1 MPILHKPHTSKQRT
15 IYSIDFLSR
24 AVERYNAT
32 HVNQLKLSE
41 DGEVYIELRNP
52 LCVKNGYIVGRFGYE
67 KDRPVKVS
75 VTRSL
80 EDKEVEVTSTG
91 SMLEII
97 WKRNGKIIYDPQF
110 PSDKMTEIKEYLEGL
125 KYLLL
130 TRSLKTQVA
139 DFLAP
144 YLQFLG

>member
-1 MPILHKPHTSKQRT
+1 MPILHKPHMSKQRT
-15 IYSIDFLSR
+15 IYPIDVLSR
-24 AVERYNAT
+24 AIERYNTT

-52 LCVKNGYIVGRFGYE
+52 LCVKNGFTVGRFDYKE
-67 KDRPVKVS
+67 DRPVKVS

-80 EDKEVEVTSTG
+80 ENKEVEVTSTG

-110 PSDKMTEIKEYLEGL
+110 PTNKKSEIQEYLEGL
-125 KYLLL
+125 RFLWLSK
-130 TRSLKTQVA
+130 SLKTQVA

-144 YLQFLG
+144 YLQFLE

>member
-1 MPILHKPHTSKQRT
+1 MLILHKPHTSKQRT
-15 IYSIDFLSR
+15 IYPIDVLSR

-41 DGEVYIELRNP
+41 NGEVYIELRNP
-52 LCVKNGYIVGRFGYE
+52 LCVKNGYTVGRADYE
-67 KDRPVKVS
+67 EDRPVKVS

-97 WKRNGKIIYDPQF
+97 WKRNGKIIFDPQF
-110 PSDKMTEIKEYLEGL
+110 PADKITEIKEYLEGL
-125 KYLLL
+125 RFLLL
-130 TRSLKTQVA
+130 TKNLKTQVA

-144 YLQFLG
+144 YLKFLE

>member
-1 MPILHKPHTSKQRT
+1 MPILHKPHISKHRT
-15 IYSIDFLSR
+15 IYPINVLLR
-24 AVERYNAT
+24 AIEKYNTT
-32 HVNQLKLSE
+32 HINQLKLSE

-52 LCVKNGYIVGRFGYE
+52 LCVKNGYTVGRFGYE
-67 KDRPVKVS
+67 EDRPVKVS

-110 PSDKMTEIKEYLEGL
+110 PANKKSEIQEYLEGL
-125 KYLLL
+125 RFLWLSK
-130 TRSLKTQVA
+130 SLKTQVA

-144 YLQFLG
+144 YLQFLE

>member
-1 MPILHKPHTSKQRT
+1 MSILHKPHRSKQCT
-15 IYSIDFLSR
+15 VYPIDVLSR
-24 AVERYNAT
+24 AIERYNT
-32 HVNQLKLSE
+32 IHINQLKLSE

-52 LCVKNGYIVGRFGYE
+52 LCVKNGYTVGRFGYE
-67 KDRPVKVS
+67 EDCPVKVS

-91 SMLEII
+91 SMLEIL

-110 PSDKMTEIKEYLEGL
+110 PANKKSEIQEYLEGL
-125 KYLLL
+125 KFLWLSK
-130 TRSLKTQVA
+130 SLKTRVA

-144 YLQFLG
+144 YLKFLE

>member
-1 MPILHKPHTSKQRT
+1 MPILHKPHMSKQRT
-15 IYSIDFLSR
+15 IYPIDVLSR
-24 AVERYNAT
+24 AIERYNTT

-52 LCVKNGYIVGRFGYE
+52 LCVKNGYTVGRFDYE
-67 KDRPVKVS
+67 EVRPVKVS

-110 PSDKMTEIKEYLEGL
+110 PANKKSEIQEYLEGL
-125 KYLLL
+125 RFLWLSK
-130 TRSLKTQVA
+130 SLKTQVA

-144 YLQFLG
+144 YLQFLE

>member
-1 MPILHKPHTSKQRT
+1 MPILQKPHINKQRT

-24 AVERYNAT
+24 EVERYNAT

-41 DGEVYIELRNP
+41 GGEVCIELRNP
-52 LCVKNGYIVGRFGYE
+52 LCVKNGYTVGRSGYE
-67 KDRPVKVS
+67 EDRPAKVS

-110 PSDKMTEIKEYLEGL
+110 PADKIIEIKEYLEGL
-125 KYLLL
+125 RFLLL
-130 TRSLKTQVA
+130 TKNLKTQVA

-144 YLQFLG
+144 YLQFLK

>member
-1 MPILHKPHTSKQRT
+1 MPILHKPHMSKQRT
-15 IYSIDFLSR
+15 IYPIDVLSR
-24 AVERYNAT
+24 AIDRYNTT

-52 LCVKNGYIVGRFGYE
+52 LCVKNGYTVGRFDYE
-67 KDRPVKVS
+67 EVRPVKVS

-110 PSDKMTEIKEYLEGL
+110 PANKKSEIQEYLEGL
-125 KYLLL
+125 RFLWLSK
-130 TRSLKTQVA
+130 SLKTQVA

-144 YLQFLG
+144 YLQFLE

>member
-1 MPILHKPHTSKQRT
+1 MPILQKPHINKQRT
-15 IYSIDFLSR
+15 IYSIAFLSR
-24 AVERYNAT
+24 EVERYNAT

-52 LCVKNGYIVGRFGYE
+52 LCVKNGYTVGRFGYE
-67 KDRPVKVS
+67 EDRPVKVS

-97 WKRNGKIIYDPQF
+97 WKRNSKIIYDPQF
-110 PSDKMTEIKEYLEGL
+110 PSDKIIEIKEYLEGL
-125 KYLLL
+125 MYLPL
-130 TRSLKTQVA
+130 TRELKTQVA
-139 DFLAP
+139 DFLTP
-144 YLQFLG
+144 YLQFLE

>member
-1 MPILHKPHTSKQRT
+1 MPILHKPHMSKQRT
-15 IYSIDFLSR
+15 VYPIDVLSR
-24 AVERYNAT
+24 AIERYNTT

-52 LCVKNGYIVGRFGYE
+52 LCVKNGYTVGRFDYE
-67 KDRPVKVS
+67 EVHPVKVS

-80 EDKEVEVTSTG
+80 GDKEVEVTSTG

-110 PSDKMTEIKEYLEGL
+110 PANKKSEIQGYLEGL
-125 KYLLL
+125 RFLWLSK
-130 TRSLKTQVA
+130 SLKTRVA

-144 YLQFLG
+144 YLQFLE

>member
-1 MPILHKPHTSKQRT
+1 MPNLEQIAAQ
-15 IYSIDFLSR
+15 YSLSQFP
-24 AVERYNAT
+24 
-32 HVNQLKLSE
+32 QLCANSCSIVRKL
-41 DGEVYIELRNP
+41 D
-52 LCVKNGYIVGRFGYE
+52 YE
-67 KDRPVKVS
+67 EDRPVKVS

-110 PSDKMTEIKEYLEGL
+110 PADKITEIKEYLEGL
-125 KYLLL
+125 RFLLL
-130 TRSLKTQVA
+130 TKNLKTQVA

-144 YLQFLG
+144 YLQFLE

>member
-1 MPILHKPHTSKQRT
+1 MPILQKPHINKQRT

-24 AVERYNAT
+24 EVERYNAT

-41 DGEVYIELRNP
+41 DGEVCIELRNP
-52 LCVKNGYIVGRFGYE
+52 LCVKNGYTVGRSGYE
-67 KDRPVKVS
+67 EDRPVKVS

-110 PSDKMTEIKEYLEGL
+110 PADKITEIKEYLEGL
-125 KYLLL
+125 RFLLL
-130 TRSLKTQVA
+130 TKNLKTQVA

-144 YLQFLG
+144 YLQFLK

>member
-1 MPILHKPHTSKQRT
+1 MLILHKPHMSKQCT
-15 IYSIDFLSR
+15 IYPTDVLSR
-24 AVERYNAT
+24 AIERYNIT

-41 DGEVYIELRNP
+41 DGEVYLELRNP
-52 LCVKNGYIVGRFGYE
+52 LCVKNGYTVGRFGYE
-67 KDRPVKVS
+67 EDRPVKVS

-110 PSDKMTEIKEYLEGL
+110 PANKKSEIQEYLEGL
-125 KYLLL
+125 RFLLL
-130 TRSLKTQVA
+130 SKSLKTQVA

-144 YLQFLG
+144 YLQFLE

>member
-1 MPILHKPHTSKQRT
+1 MPILHKPHMSKQRT
-15 IYSIDFLSR
+15 IYPIDVLSR

-32 HVNQLKLSE
+32 HINQLKLSE

-52 LCVKNGYIVGRFGYE
+52 LCVKNGYTVGRFGYE
-67 KDRPVKVS
+67 EDRPVKVS
-75 VTRSL
+75 VARSL

-97 WKRNGKIIYDPQF
+97 WKRNSKIIYDPQF
-110 PSDKMTEIKEYLEGL
+110 PANKKSEIQEYLEGL
-125 KYLLL
+125 KFLYLSK
-130 TRSLKTQVA
+130 SLKTQVA

-144 YLQFLG
+144 YLQFLE

>member
-1 MPILHKPHTSKQRT
+1 MPILHKPHISKHRT
-15 IYSIDFLSR
+15 IYPINVLLR
-24 AVERYNAT
+24 AIERYNTT
-32 HVNQLKLSE
+32 HINQLKLSE

-52 LCVKNGYIVGRFGYE
+52 LCVKNGYTVGRFGYE
-67 KDRPVKVS
+67 EDRPVKVS

-110 PSDKMTEIKEYLEGL
+110 PANKKSEIQEYLEGL
-125 KYLLL
+125 RFLWLSK
-130 TRSLKTQVA
+130 SLKTQVA

-144 YLQFLG
+144 YLQFLE

>member
-1 MPILHKPHTSKQRT
+1 MPILHKPHVSKQRT
-15 IYSIDFLSR
+15 VYPVDVLSR

-32 HVNQLKLSE
+32 HINQLKLSE

-52 LCVKNGYIVGRFGYE
+52 LCVKNGYTVGRFGYKE
-67 KDRPVKVS
+67 DRPVKVS

-91 SMLEII
+91 SILEIL

-110 PSDKMTEIKEYLEGL
+110 PANKKTEIQEYLEGL
-125 KYLLL
+125 RFLLL
-130 TRSLKTQVA
+130 SKSLKTQVA

-144 YLQFLG
+144 YLQFLE

>member
-1 MPILHKPHTSKQRT
+1 MPILHKPHMSKQRT
-15 IYSIDFLSR
+15 VYPIDVLSR

-52 LCVKNGYIVGRFGYE
+52 LCVKNGYTVGRFDYE
-67 KDRPVKVS
+67 EDRPVKVS

-91 SMLEII
+91 SILEII
-97 WKRNGKIIYDPQF
+97 WKRNGKIIYDSQF
-110 PSDKMTEIKEYLEGL
+110 PANKKSEIQEYLEGL
-125 KYLLL
+125 RFLWLSK
-130 TRSLKTQVA
+130 SLKTQVA

-144 YLQFLG
+144 YLKFLE

>member
-1 MPILHKPHTSKQRT
+1 MPILHKPHISKQRT
-15 IYSIDFLSR
+15 VYPISVLAR

-52 LCVKNGYIVGRFGYE
+52 LLVKNGYTVGRLGYE
-67 KDRPVKVS
+67 EHPPEKVS

-80 EDKEVEVTSTG
+80 ENKEVEVTSSG
-91 SMLEII
+91 SVLEII
-97 WKRNGKIIYDPQF
+97 WKRNGKVIYDPQF
-110 PSDKMTEIKEYLEGL
+110 PADKIAEIKEYLEGL

-130 TRSLKTQVA
+130 TRNLKTQVA

-144 YLQFLG
+144 YLQFLE